1 MCSPYA
7 LRSFRDGLV
16 KGRGTSFA
24 DANSRNRPSDFAE
37 PFGNQTWRAKLRR
50 TSCPRRRSGGVAEGW
65 SIALFAFML
74 GIVGRAHADDI
85 TAANGKVFH
94 NVEVLTRN
102 ASAMLIRSEEGET
115 ALSYSEL
122 KPADRD
128 KYSKTMVKSIELPA
142 LTVIGEKPSFLEDSS
157 RSKAAAAAQK
167 EINKAI
173 EAKKDAAADRK
184 EHPPLEPIKL
194 FHGGINL
201 SLGGSNALPE
211 GGLQPGYLGLQYQ
224 QLSPNIVEK
233 DLKIFDDAIHG
244 KQ

>member
-1 MCSPYA
+1 MWSACN
-7 LRSFRDGLV
+7 V
-16 KGRGTSFA
+16 
-24 DANSRNRPSDFAE
+24 
-37 PFGNQTWRAKLRR
+37 
-50 TSCPRRRSGGVAEGW
+50 SCV
-65 SIALFAFML
+65 SILFITAFSL
-74 GIVGRAHADDI
+74 IGRAHADDI
-85 TAANGKVFH
+85 TAANGKVYH

-102 ASAMLIRSEEGET
+102 ASAMLIRSNEGET

-128 KYSKTMVKSIELPA
+128 KYSKTLAKSIELPA
-142 LTVIGEKPSFLEDSS
+142 MTVIGEKPTFLEDSS
-157 RSKAAAAAQK
+157 RSKAADAAQK

-173 EAKKDAAADRK
+173 EAKKEAAADRK

-194 FHGGINL
+194 FNGGINL
-201 SLGGSNALPE
+201 SLGGNGLPE

-233 DLKIFDDAIHG
+233 DLRIFNDAING

>member
-16 KGRGTSFA
+16 KGRAPSFA
-24 DANSRNRPSDFAE
+24 DASSRNR
-37 PFGNQTWRAKLRR
+37 RR
-50 TSCPRRRSGGVAEGW
+50 PRMWSARNVSCV
-65 SIALFAFML
+65 SIFLITAFSL
-74 GIVGRAHADDI
+74 IGRAHADDI
-85 TAANGKVFH
+85 TAANGKVYH

-102 ASAMLIRSEEGET
+102 ASAMLIRSNEGET

-128 KYSKTMVKSIELPA
+128 KYSKTLAKSIELPA
-142 LTVIGEKPSFLEDSS
+142 MTVIGEKPTFLEDSS
-157 RSKAAAAAQK
+157 RSKAADTAQK

-173 EAKKDAAADRK
+173 EAKKEAAADRK

-194 FHGGINL
+194 FNGGINL
-201 SLGGSNALPE
+201 SLGGSTALPE

-233 DLKIFDDAIHG
+233 DLKIFNDAING

>member
-24 DANSRNRPSDFAE
+24 DSKSRNRS
-37 PFGNQTWRAKLRR
+37 
-50 TSCPRRRSGGVAEGW
+50 RRRPRPRMW
-65 SIALFAFML
+65 SACNVSCVSILFITAFSL
-74 GIVGRAHADDI
+74 IGRAHADDI
-85 TAANGKVFH
+85 TAANGKVYH

-102 ASAMLIRSEEGET
+102 ASAMLIRSNEGET

-128 KYSKTMVKSIELPA
+128 KYSKTLAKSIELPA
-142 LTVIGEKPSFLEDSS
+142 MTVIGEKPTFLEDSS
-157 RSKAAAAAQK
+157 RSKAADAAQK

-173 EAKKDAAADRK
+173 EAKKEAAADRK
-184 EHPPLEPIKL
+184 EHPPYEPIKL
-194 FHGGINL
+194 FNGGINL
-201 SLGGSNALPE
+201 SLTGSNALPE

-233 DLKIFDDAIHG
+233 DLKIFNDAING